1 MKLRNTATIG
11 GWVAGET
18 ASPTLKQQCG
28 FLRAQKNF
36 KKSKLSLRW
45 GLQFQY
51 CLYLIRLERTVN
63 RTHLSGSTFASV
75 AWRPWVL
82 VRTVLELAC
91 WGSGY
96 QIELTGQK
104 LNNAAMFWIVLDW
117 FIMTQT
123 MIESKGRRRYFTCQI
138 KSSKFTF
145 STMLLPYRG

>member
-1 MKLRNTATIG
+1 MG
-11 GWVAGET
+11 
-18 ASPTLKQQCG
+18 PTV
-28 FLRAQKNF
+28 
-36 KKSKLSLRW
+36 
-45 GLQFQY
+45 Y

-63 RTHLSGSTFASV
+63 RTHLSGSTFSSV
-75 AWRPWVL
+75 AWRPWLL
-82 VRTVLELAC
+82 VRTVLELAW

-123 MIESKGRRRYFTCQI
+123 MIESKGRRKYFTCQI

-145 STMLLPYRG
+145 STMLLHIEVNEFWWYFCMEKMWASHNMI